1 MNKKARKV
9 ALEKI
14 VKQAEHEALIKKVAG
29 DTDINN
35 ATDATSYSEKV
46 FQKLLAEIKIDG
58 LED

>member
-1 MNKKARKV
+1 MNKQARKP

-14 VKQAEHEALIKKVAG
+14 IKKAEQDALIKKVAE
-29 DTDINN
+29 DSDVNS
-35 ATDATSYSEKV
+35 AEDATSYSERV